1 MGQKITLEMMDSI
14 LLSRF
19 ELLLYEDKTEEM
31 RHVVVF
37 GPKRYALRAG
47 IGTLCERI
55 GLAKDTTVGSLFLT
69 EGDIYKRSVVS
80 LVAHIDKETLERIG
94 QMVINGEIPGEVSLN
109 WAKGAEDERTEY
121 HKEGGGGDAGDT
133 V

>member
-14 LLSRF
+14 LQSRF

-37 GPKRYALRAG
+37 GPTRCALRAG
-47 IGTLCERI
+47 IGSLCERI
-55 GLAKDTTVGSLFLT
+55 GLAKDTAVGSLFLT

-80 LVAHIDKETLERIG
+80 LIANIDEETLERIG

-109 WAKGAEDERTEY
+109 WAKG
-121 HKEGGGGDAGDT
+121 GGEDAGDPI
-133 V
+133 